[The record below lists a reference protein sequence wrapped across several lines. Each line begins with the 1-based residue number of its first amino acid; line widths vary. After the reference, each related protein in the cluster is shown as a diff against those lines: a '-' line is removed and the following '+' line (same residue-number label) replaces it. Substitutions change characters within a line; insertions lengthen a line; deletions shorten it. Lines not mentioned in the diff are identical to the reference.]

1 MGDAKTSIE
10 NAFKEIVSEK
20 PYQKITVSEIC
31 DRAFLSRRAFYFH
44 FKDKEEIVAD
54 LFDLHVIKPLRDIHA
69 LLRKDDIEMMQES
82 IAVRMYEN
90 VYDEGE
96 YYRNLIGPMRG
107 HDDTFL
113 RVVTWAIYDYNRE
126 HIPLLSGRSDVQ
138 DWIVDYIAYFFA
150 SSQAMLMQK
159 WISEGMVISPKKL
172 AGLYIRI
179 TMPFWRNIGSWD
191 GPLSDASH

>member
-82 IAVRMYEN
+82 IVVRMYEN

-96 YYRNLIGPMRG
+96 YYRNLIGPIRG

>member
-10 NAFKEIVSEK
+10 NAFKEIVAEK

-31 DRAFLSRRAFYFH
+31 DRAFLSRRAFYSH

-69 LLRKDDIEMMQES
+69 LLHKDDIELMQES
-82 IAVRMYEN
+82 IVVRMYEN
-90 VYDEGE
+90 VYTEGE

-113 RVVTWAIYDYNRE
+113 RVVTWAIYDYNRG
-126 HIPLLSGRSDVQ
+126 HIPLLSDRPDVQ

-159 WISEGMVISPKKL
+159 WISEGMVISPKEL

-179 TMPFWRNIGSWD
+179 TMQFWRNIGSWD
-191 GPLSDASH
+191 GPLSNASH